1 MRRALFALLPLVACG
16 DKDAEQPADSA
27 LQEGVVSLVT
37 RDGVTLAADYYPAAS
52 EGRPALVLLHM
63 VPPDYDRTS
72 WPADFIELL
81 RAEGWGVIV
90 PDRRGAGDSGGE
102 ATDAYRGEGGR
113 FDVEACV
120 DAVMG
125 AGASEVALLGA
136 SNGTTSALDYAAW
149 SGGEGLQEPSAVGF
163 MTGGTYT
170 ENQTPMSELPIIPAV
185 FTYST
190 LERDW
195 SESQRALDP
204 LHNWTFLEY
213 EDGAHGTGMFAAAP
227 RVETDLV
234 TFFRDALE
242 R

>member
-1 MRRALFALLPLVACG
+1 MRWAVCVLLAGCAA
-16 DKDAEQPADSA
+16 KDAEPVDTA
-27 LQEGVVSLVT
+27 LREGEVTLIT
-37 RDGVTLAADYYPAAS
+37 RDEVRIVADYYPAQT

-72 WPADFIELL
+72 WPMAFIELL
-81 RAEGWGVIV
+81 RAEDWGVIV
-90 PDRRGAGDSGGE
+90 PDRRGAGESGG
-102 ATDAYRGEGGR
+102 AAADAYRGEGGR
-113 FDVEACV
+113 YDVEACV
-120 DAVMG
+120 DALVG
-125 AGASEVALLGA
+125 AGAGSVALLGA

-149 SGGEGLQEPSAVGF
+149 SGDEGLFEPAAVGF

-170 ENQTPMSELPIIPAV
+170 ENQTPMTEFPIIPAV

-213 EDGAHGTGMFAAAP
+213 ADGAHGTDMFTAEP
-227 RVETDLV
+227 TVQDDLMV
-234 TFFRDALE
+234 FFREALE